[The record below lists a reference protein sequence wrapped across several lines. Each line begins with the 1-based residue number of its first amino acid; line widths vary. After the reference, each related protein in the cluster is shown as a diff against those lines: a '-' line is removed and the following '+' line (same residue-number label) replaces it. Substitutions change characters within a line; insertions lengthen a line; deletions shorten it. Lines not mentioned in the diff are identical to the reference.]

1 MIIEE
6 RDSRAE
12 RVILAGKMMMTAART
27 APKAKGL
34 DLLECCMLT
43 GDDIQRLSAVM
54 MELFEQ
60 TGRPV
65 FQRDGQ
71 NILKADAILIIASKN
86 RPLGLNCGHCG
97 YPTCADKPAQAPCVY
112 GPTDVGIAIGS
123 AVATAA
129 DLRVDTRVM
138 YSAGMAAERLQ
149 LLPGC
154 TQYFAIPISASSKSP
169 FFDR

>member
-1 MIIEE
+1 
-6 RDSRAE
+6 
-12 RVILAGKMMMTAART
+12 MMTAART

-34 DLLECCMLT
+34 DLLECCLLT
-43 GDDIQRLSAVM
+43 DDDIKKLSETMLRLH
-54 MELFEQ
+54 EE

-65 FQRDGQ
+65 YKRDGA
-71 NILKADAILIIASKN
+71 NILCADAILIIASRN
-86 RPLGLNCGHCG
+86 QPLGLNCGHCG
-97 YPTCADKPAQAPCVY
+97 YPTCAHKPHQAPCAY
-112 GPTDVGIAIGS
+112 CPTDVGIAIGS

-138 YSAGMAAERLQ
+138 FSAGMAAERLG

-154 TQYFAIPISASSKSP
+154 SQYFAIPISASSKSP